1 MQAKNRQKG
10 KLFAGTTIIAALFAI
25 LLMVL
30 MTPSGVI
37 QFANATASNPGT
49 PEPYAGGTNEPAP
62 IAATQVTISSAN
74 LSSTCGQLCY
84 PTAYSSTG
92 VTAWSKLPFL
102 SLGSM
107 LYGGNGSTT
116 TSMTPTGHMV
126 PLGVVTQNTTGLY
139 PGWSGR
145 TWGNP
150 GIGSYIIAPG
160 LLQND
165 PFPTGS
171 VINATTN
178 VTDTQNGG
186 NEWWNA
192 SLWGYQVYINGTAYN
207 AQVAHPAASL
217 LNGAVVHKPVAMAYN
232 GVHYIAVGLNG
243 STDGTANR
251 GMLKLN
257 LSLAAFASTNIS
269 NDWVTVEYSM
279 IQTGATG
286 GGDSAPSCAAGT
298 SPIVGNSAYSDFG
311 VYNSSFPWTDT
322 YFQPHAIPTTYPIDF
337 SLPTG
342 NCTTGN
348 FVPQYS
354 GGSAYPMLTPDDD
367 PVSLGRNGTGVG
379 DAGFIDNNETA
390 LLSMPLSDLT
400 DTHDGLNIT
409 SAGTACT
416 SGQCTSSIGLGWD
429 LRVQTGAENVTLF
442 IEGIAL
448 TSHAVTFGNTWS
460 HSSINYGSKKAPR
473 SQYVT
478 LNGSAPRDFYGGY
491 WDQRGAASNFT
502 FDSLGIPSGASYVY
516 LPGPMLKENVVE
528 QASSLAAANAT
539 VSVLGNASANSVTFD
554 FAELSSSAP
563 VVSGSAYLSWSP
575 TVNYYDTV
583 RAGTYSSTTIQING
597 GSLET
602 ATSQFSGTGY
612 HNVGNI
618 STLYAGGGIPAP
630 NLQRGAA
637 ESGSALI
644 DETVSYPSAT
654 FCALFTAICTPTK
667 TGNSTTGNSTSPL
680 VGGETITV
688 TGQIVLIALI
698 VLAGIVA
705 LAWWAG
711 EKDENRKGKMGKRG
725 VGRLPLRRN
734 RLGMAKRYISR
745 NKEAY
750 EHDAAG
756 TAWMI
761 VAAVLG
767 MAAFF
772 GILDYGILGVA
783 VTMVSAAAL
792 TIVLLVLLVLC
803 IVAWEATKE
812 PVSG

>member
-150 GIGSYIIAPG
+150 GIGSYMIAPG

-165 PFPTGS
+165 PFPAGS
-171 VINATTN
+171 IINATTN
-178 VTDTQNGG
+178 VTDTQTGG
-186 NEWWNA
+186 NNWWNS
-192 SLWGYQVYINGTAYN
+192 SLWGYQVDINGTEYN

-217 LNGAVVHKPVAMAYN
+217 LNGAVVHKPTAVAYN

-243 STDGTANR
+243 SKDSGGSVNK
-251 GMLKLN
+251 GILKLN
-257 LSLAAFASTNIS
+257 LSAAALTSTNIS

-279 IQTGATG
+279 IQSGATG
-286 GGDSAPSCAAGT
+286 GADGAPSCAAGT
-298 SPIVGNSAYSDFG
+298 SPLLGSSAYVDFG
-311 VYNSSFPWTDT
+311 AYNASFPWSD
-322 YFQPHAIPTTYPIDF
+322 YFFAPHISPTYPHDF

-342 NCTTGN
+342 NCTTGA
-348 FVPQYS
+348 FAPQYS
-354 GGSAYPMLTPDDD
+354 GGSHSMMTLEDQ
-367 PVSLGRNGTGVG
+367 PVALGANYTGVG
-379 DAGFIDNNETA
+379 DAGFIDNNETV
-390 LLSMPLSDLT
+390 LMSVPLSDLT
-400 DTHDGLNIT
+400 DKYDGLNIT
-409 SAGTACT
+409 SAGTSCT

-429 LRVQTGAENVTLF
+429 ILIRTAAENVTLF
-442 IEGIAL
+442 IEGIAI
-448 TSHAVTFGNTWS
+448 TSHPVTFGNTWS
-460 HSSINYGSKKAPR
+460 HSWINYSPNEAAP
-473 SQYVT
+473 SHYTV
-478 LNGSAPRDFYGGY
+478 LNESAPRDFYGGY
-491 WDQRGAASNFT
+491 WDQKGASSNFT

-539 VSVLGNASANSVTFD
+539 VSVLGNASANSATFD

-654 FCALFTAICTPTK
+654 FCALFTDICTPTK
-667 TGNSTTGNSTSPL
+667 TGNSTGNSTSPL

-688 TGQIVLIALI
+688 TGQIILIALI
-698 VLAGIVA
+698 VLAGVVA

-711 EKDENRKGKMGKRG
+711 EKDEKRKMGKRG

-745 NKEAY
+745 SKEAY

-761 VAAVLG
+761 VIAVLG